1 MKNKFF
7 LPICLV
13 IATLAQAQENNV
25 SLQEI
30 IQQSLQNSKAV
41 KVAEAAK
48 NTSEYKVQSA
58 KNNRLPDVSLS
69 GQYMHLFTTTNVD
82 LKIPMGNSTGSSGG
96 GIEPSQLLLGQASA
110 SVPLFAGFKI
120 KNGIKQSELMV
131 DLSTLQIEGTKENVV
146 WQAINLY
153 FGLYKTQRSID
164 VLNENM
170 VRANQRVKDFQN
182 FLDNGIISRNDLLR
196 AKLQSSN
203 VQVAI
208 DEAETQYKNINYR
221 LNILTG
227 QDDSKIVHV
236 ENVETLNTLHQNAG
250 DYMSRTDVKSYDL
263 KNQMA
268 ENQIKIAKAGY
279 YPQLALSAGYIAMD
293 IDKVASVTNATNVG
307 VGLKYD
313 LSSLYKNKAE
323 VEIAKAQKL
332 ENELQKETTIDK
344 AKVEMNDAYQKF
356 DLSKKKNNVYK
367 EAVEQANE
375 NYRIVKDKYDNG
387 LADTDDLL
395 EADVQQ
401 LQAKINQIVGDADEQ
416 LAVYEYYYTTGILL
430 ENIQ

>member
-13 IATLAQAQENNV
+13 IATLAQAQEKNV

-30 IQQSLQNSKAV
+30 IQQSLQNSKSV

-69 GQYMHLFTTTNVD
+69 GQYMHLFTTTNID
-82 LKIPMGNSTGSSGG
+82 FKIPMQSSAAGMG
-96 GIEPSQLLLGQASA
+96 VEPSQMMMASA
-110 SVPLFAGFKI
+110 NASLPIFAGFKI

-131 DLSTLQIEGTKENVV
+131 DLSNLQIEATKENVV

-153 FGLYKTQRSID
+153 FGLYRTQHSID
-164 VLNENM
+164 VLNENL

-182 FLDNGIISRNDLLR
+182 FLDNGIIPRNDLLR
-196 AKLQSSN
+196 VKLQASN

-208 DEAETQYKNINYR
+208 EEAQTQYKNINYR

-227 QDDSKIVHV
+227 QD
-236 ENVETLNTLHQNAG
+236 ENTVVNVNDIQDLSTLESSQDFSH
-250 DYMSRTDVKSYDL
+250 RTDVKSYEL
-263 KNQMA
+263 KDKMA
-268 ENQIKIAKAGY
+268 ENQIKIAKAAY
-279 YPQLALSAGYIAMD
+279 YPQLAVSAGYYALD

-307 VGLKYD
+307 IGLKYD

-323 VEIAKAQKL
+323 VEITKAEKL
-332 ENELQKETTIDK
+332 ENELQRETTIDK
-344 AKVEMNDAYQKF
+344 AKVEISEAFQKF
-356 DLSKKKNNVYK
+356 ELAKKKNIVYN

-375 NYRIVKDKYDNG
+375 NYRIVKDKNENG

-401 LQAKINQIVGDADEQ
+401 LQAKINKVVGDADEQ
-416 LAVYEYYYTTGILL
+416 LAIYEYYYTTGILL
-430 ENIQ
+430 ENVQ

>member
-1 MKNKFF
+1 MKNKIF

-13 IATLAQAQENNV
+13 VATFAHAQENNV
-25 SLQEI
+25 SLQEV
-30 IQQSLQNSKAV
+30 IQQSLQNNKSV

-58 KNNRLPDVSLS
+58 KNNRLPDISLS

-82 LKIPMGNSTGSSGG
+82 IKLPMQSSGG
-96 GIEPSQLLLGQASA
+96 GMGVEPNQLLLGQASA
-110 SVPLFAGFKI
+110 SVPIFAGFKI
-120 KNGIKQSELMV
+120 KNAIKSSELMV
-131 DLSTLQIEGTKENVV
+131 DLSNLQIEATKENVV
-146 WQAINLY
+146 WQTINLY

-164 VLNENM
+164 VLNENL

-182 FLDNGIISRNDLLR
+182 FLDNGIIARNDLLR
-196 AKLQSSN
+196 AKLQASN

-221 LNILTG
+221 LNLLTG
-227 QDDSKIVHV
+227 QDESKIVHV
-236 ENVETLNTLHQNAG
+236 DNVETLKTINQNSQ
-250 DYMSRTDVKSYDL
+250 DYVNRTDVKSYDV
-263 KNQMA
+263 KNQIA
-268 ENQIKIAKAGY
+268 DSQIKIAKAAY
-279 YPQLALSAGYIAMD
+279 YPQLAVSAGYVAMD

-332 ENELQKETTIDK
+332 ENEMQKETTIDK
-344 AKVEMNDAYQKF
+344 AKVEMNEAFQKY
-356 DLSKKKNNVYK
+356 DLAKKKNNVYK

-375 NYRIVKDKYDNG
+375 NYRIVKDKNDNG
-387 LADTDDLL
+387 LADTNDLL

-401 LQAKINQIVGDADEQ
+401 LQAKINQVVGDADEQ
-416 LAVYEYYYTTGILL
+416 LAIYEYYYTTGILL
-430 ENIQ
+430 ENVQ

>member
-1 MKNKFF
+1 MKNKIF

-13 IATLAQAQENNV
+13 VATFAHAQETNV
-25 SLQEI
+25 SLQEV
-30 IQQSLQNSKAV
+30 IQQSLQNNKSV

-58 KNNRLPDVSLS
+58 KNNRLPDISLS

-82 LKIPMGNSTGSSGG
+82 IKLPMQSSGG
-96 GIEPSQLLLGQASA
+96 GMGVEPNQLLLGQASA
-110 SVPLFAGFKI
+110 SVPVFAGFKI
-120 KNGIKQSELMV
+120 KNAIKSSELMV
-131 DLSTLQIEGTKENVV
+131 DLSNLQIEATKENVV

-164 VLNENM
+164 VLNENL

-182 FLDNGIISRNDLLR
+182 FLDNGIIARNDLLR
-196 AKLQSSN
+196 AKLQASN

-221 LNILTG
+221 LNLLTG
-227 QDDSKIVHV
+227 QDETKIVHV
-236 ENVETLNTLHQNAG
+236 DNVETLKTINQNTQ
-250 DYMSRTDVKSYDL
+250 DYVNRSDVKSYDV
-263 KNQMA
+263 KNQIA
-268 ENQIKIAKAGY
+268 DNQIKIAKAAY
-279 YPQLALSAGYIAMD
+279 YPQIAVSAGYVAMD

-344 AKVEMNDAYQKF
+344 AKVEMNEAFQKY
-356 DLSKKKNNVYK
+356 DLAKKKNNVYK

-375 NYRIVKDKYDNG
+375 NYRIVKDKNENG
-387 LADTDDLL
+387 LADTNDLL

-401 LQAKINQIVGDADEQ
+401 LQAKINQVVGDADEQ
-416 LAVYEYYYTTGILL
+416 LAIYEYYYTTGILL
-430 ENIQ
+430 ENVQ

>member
-1 MKNKFF
+1 MKNKIF

-13 IATLAQAQENNV
+13 VATFAHAQETNV
-25 SLQEI
+25 SLQEV
-30 IQQSLQNSKAV
+30 IQQSLQNNKSV

-48 NTSEYKVQSA
+48 NTNEYKVQSA
-58 KNNRLPDVSLS
+58 KNNRLPDISLS

-82 LKIPMGNSTGSSGG
+82 IKLPMQSSGG
-96 GIEPSQLLLGQASA
+96 GMGVEPNQLLLGQASA
-110 SVPLFAGFKI
+110 SVPVFAGFKI
-120 KNGIKQSELMV
+120 KNAIKSSELMV
-131 DLSTLQIEGTKENVV
+131 DLSNLQIEATKENVV

-164 VLNENM
+164 VLNENL

-182 FLDNGIISRNDLLR
+182 FLDNGIIARNDLLR
-196 AKLQSSN
+196 AKLQASN

-221 LNILTG
+221 LNLLTG
-227 QDDSKIVHV
+227 QDESKIVHV
-236 ENVETLNTLHQNAG
+236 DNVETLKTINQNSQ
-250 DYMSRTDVKSYDL
+250 DYVNRTDVKSYDV
-263 KNQMA
+263 KNQIA
-268 ENQIKIAKAGY
+268 DSQIKIAKAAY
-279 YPQLALSAGYIAMD
+279 YPQLAVSAGYIAMD

-332 ENELQKETTIDK
+332 ENEMQKETTIDK
-344 AKVEMNDAYQKF
+344 AKVEMNEAFQKY
-356 DLSKKKNNVYK
+356 DLAKKKNNVYK

-375 NYRIVKDKYDNG
+375 NYRIVKDKNDNG

-401 LQAKINQIVGDADEQ
+401 LQAKINQVVGDADEQ
-416 LAVYEYYYTTGILL
+416 LAIYEYYYTTGILL
-430 ENIQ
+430 ENVQ

>member
-1 MKNKFF
+1 M
-7 LPICLV
+7 
-13 IATLAQAQENNV
+13 
-25 SLQEI
+25 
-30 IQQSLQNSKAV
+30 

-58 KNNRLPDVSLS
+58 KNNRLPDISLS

-82 LKIPMGNSTGSSGG
+82 IKLPMQSSGG
-96 GIEPSQLLLGQASA
+96 GMGVEPNQLLLGQASA
-110 SVPLFAGFKI
+110 SVPVFAGFKI
-120 KNGIKQSELMV
+120 KNAIKSNELMV
-131 DLSTLQIEGTKENVV
+131 DLSNLQIEATKENVV

-153 FGLYKTQRSID
+153 FGFYKTQRSID
-164 VLNENM
+164 VLNENL

-182 FLDNGIISRNDLLR
+182 FLDNGIIARNDLLR
-196 AKLQSSN
+196 AKLQASN

-221 LNILTG
+221 LNLLTG
-227 QDDSKIVHV
+227 QDESKIVHV
-236 ENVETLNTLHQNAG
+236 DNVETLKTINQNSQ
-250 DYMSRTDVKSYDL
+250 DYVNRTDIKSYDV
-263 KNQMA
+263 KNQIA
-268 ENQIKIAKAGY
+268 DSQIKIAKAAY
-279 YPQLALSAGYIAMD
+279 YPQLAVSAGYIAMD

-332 ENELQKETTIDK
+332 ENEMQKETTIDK
-344 AKVEMNDAYQKF
+344 AKVEMNEAFQKY
-356 DLSKKKNNVYK
+356 DLAKKKNNVYK

-375 NYRIVKDKYDNG
+375 NYRIVKDKNDNG

-401 LQAKINQIVGDADEQ
+401 LQAKINQVVGDADEQ
-416 LAVYEYYYTTGILL
+416 LAIYEYYYTTGILL
-430 ENIQ
+430 ENVQ

>member
-1 MKNKFF
+1 MKNKIF

-13 IATLAQAQENNV
+13 VATFAHAQETNV
-25 SLQEI
+25 SLQEV
-30 IQQSLQNSKAV
+30 IQQSLQNNKSV

-48 NTSEYKVQSA
+48 NTNEYKVQSA
-58 KNNRLPDVSLS
+58 KNNRLPDISLS

-82 LKIPMGNSTGSSGG
+82 IKLPMQSSGG
-96 GIEPSQLLLGQASA
+96 GMGVEPNQLLLGQASA
-110 SVPLFAGFKI
+110 SVPVFAGFKI
-120 KNGIKQSELMV
+120 KNAIKSSELMV
-131 DLSTLQIEGTKENVV
+131 DLSNLQIEATKENVV

-164 VLNENM
+164 VLNENL

-182 FLDNGIISRNDLLR
+182 FLDNGIIARNDLLR
-196 AKLQSSN
+196 AKLQASN

-221 LNILTG
+221 LNLLTG
-227 QDDSKIVHV
+227 QDESKIVHV
-236 ENVETLNTLHQNAG
+236 DNVETLKTINQNSQ
-250 DYMSRTDVKSYDL
+250 DYVNRTDVKSYDV
-263 KNQMA
+263 KNQIA
-268 ENQIKIAKAGY
+268 DSQIKIAKAAY
-279 YPQLALSAGYIAMD
+279 YPQLAVSAGYIAMD

-332 ENELQKETTIDK
+332 ENEMQKETTIDK
-344 AKVEMNDAYQKF
+344 AKVEMNEAFQKY
-356 DLSKKKNNVYK
+356 DLAKKKNNVYK

-375 NYRIVKDKYDNG
+375 NYRIVKDKNDNG
-387 LADTDDLL
+387 LTDTDDLL

-401 LQAKINQIVGDADEQ
+401 LQAKINQVVGDADEQ
-416 LAVYEYYYTTGILL
+416 LAIYEYYYTTGILL
-430 ENIQ
+430 ENVQ

>member
-1 MKNKFF
+1 M
-7 LPICLV
+7 
-13 IATLAQAQENNV
+13 
-25 SLQEI
+25 
-30 IQQSLQNSKAV
+30 

-58 KNNRLPDVSLS
+58 KNNRLPDISLS

-82 LKIPMGNSTGSSGG
+82 IKLPMQSTGGG
-96 GIEPSQLLLGQASA
+96 MGVEPNQLLLGQASA
-110 SVPLFAGFKI
+110 SVPVFAGFKI
-120 KNGIKQSELMV
+120 KNAIKSSELMV
-131 DLSTLQIEGTKENVV
+131 DLSNLQIEATKENVV

-164 VLNENM
+164 VLNENL

-182 FLDNGIISRNDLLR
+182 FLDNGIIARNDLLR
-196 AKLQSSN
+196 AKLQASN

-221 LNILTG
+221 LNLLTG
-227 QDDSKIVHV
+227 QDESKIVHV
-236 ENVETLNTLHQNAG
+236 DNVETLKTINQNSQ
-250 DYMSRTDVKSYDL
+250 DYVNRTDIKSYDV
-263 KNQMA
+263 KNQIA
-268 ENQIKIAKAGY
+268 DSQIKIAKAAY
-279 YPQLALSAGYIAMD
+279 YPQLAVSAGYIAMD

-332 ENELQKETTIDK
+332 ENEMQKETTIDK
-344 AKVEMNDAYQKF
+344 AKVEMNEAFQKY
-356 DLSKKKNNVYK
+356 DLAKKKNNVYK

-375 NYRIVKDKYDNG
+375 NYRIVKDKNDNG

-401 LQAKINQIVGDADEQ
+401 LQAKINQVVGDADEQ
-416 LAVYEYYYTTGILL
+416 LAIYEYYYTTGILL
-430 ENIQ
+430 ENVQ

>member
-1 MKNKFF
+1 M
-7 LPICLV
+7 
-13 IATLAQAQENNV
+13 
-25 SLQEI
+25 
-30 IQQSLQNSKAV
+30 

-58 KNNRLPDVSLS
+58 KNNRLPDISLS

-82 LKIPMGNSTGSSGG
+82 IKLPMQSSGG
-96 GIEPSQLLLGQASA
+96 GMGVEPSQLLLGQASA
-110 SVPLFAGFKI
+110 SVPVFAGFKI
-120 KNGIKQSELMV
+120 KNAIKSSELMV
-131 DLSTLQIEGTKENVV
+131 DLSNLQIEATKENVV

-164 VLNENM
+164 VLNENL

-182 FLDNGIISRNDLLR
+182 FLDNGIIARNDLLR
-196 AKLQSSN
+196 AKLQASN

-221 LNILTG
+221 LNLLTG
-227 QDDSKIVHV
+227 QDETKIVHV
-236 ENVETLNTLHQNAG
+236 DNVETLKTINQNSQ
-250 DYMSRTDVKSYDL
+250 DYVNRTDIKSYDV
-263 KNQMA
+263 KNQIA
-268 ENQIKIAKAGY
+268 DSQIKIAKAAY
-279 YPQLALSAGYIAMD
+279 YPQLAVSAGYIAMD

-332 ENELQKETTIDK
+332 ENEMQKETTIDK
-344 AKVEMNDAYQKF
+344 AKVEMNEAFQKY
-356 DLSKKKNNVYK
+356 DLAKKKNNVYK

-375 NYRIVKDKYDNG
+375 NYRIVKDKNDNG

-401 LQAKINQIVGDADEQ
+401 LQAKINQVVGDADEQ
-416 LAVYEYYYTTGILL
+416 LAIYEYYYTTGILL
-430 ENIQ
+430 ENVQ

>member
-1 MKNKFF
+1 MKNKIF

-13 IATLAQAQENNV
+13 VATFAHAQETNV
-25 SLQEI
+25 SLQEV
-30 IQQSLQNSKAV
+30 IQQSLQNNKSV

-58 KNNRLPDVSLS
+58 KNNRLPDISLS

-82 LKIPMGNSTGSSGG
+82 IKLPMQSSGG
-96 GIEPSQLLLGQASA
+96 GMGVEPNQLLLGQASA
-110 SVPLFAGFKI
+110 SVPVFAGFKI
-120 KNGIKQSELMV
+120 KNAIKSSELIV
-131 DLSTLQIEGTKENVV
+131 DLSNLQIEATKENVV

-164 VLNENM
+164 VLNENL

-182 FLDNGIISRNDLLR
+182 FLDNGIIARNDLLR
-196 AKLQSSN
+196 AKLQASN

-221 LNILTG
+221 LNLLTG
-227 QDDSKIVHV
+227 QDESKIVHV
-236 ENVETLNTLHQNAG
+236 DNVETLKTINQNSQ
-250 DYMSRTDVKSYDL
+250 DYVNRTDVKSYDV
-263 KNQMA
+263 KNQIA
-268 ENQIKIAKAGY
+268 DSQIKIAKAAY
-279 YPQLALSAGYIAMD
+279 YPQLAVSAGYVAMD

-332 ENELQKETTIDK
+332 ENEMQKETTIDK
-344 AKVEMNDAYQKF
+344 AKVEMNEAFQKY
-356 DLSKKKNNVYK
+356 DLAKKKNNVYK

-375 NYRIVKDKYDNG
+375 NYRIVKDKNDNG

-401 LQAKINQIVGDADEQ
+401 LQAKINQVVGDADEQ
-416 LAVYEYYYTTGILL
+416 LAIYEYYYTTGILL
-430 ENIQ
+430 ENVQ

>member
-1 MKNKFF
+1 MKNKIF

-13 IATLAQAQENNV
+13 VATFAHAQETNV
-25 SLQEI
+25 SLQEV
-30 IQQSLQNSKAV
+30 IQQSLQNNKSV

-58 KNNRLPDVSLS
+58 KNNRLPDISLS
-69 GQYMHLFTTTNVD
+69 GQYMHLFTTTNVNFK
-82 LKIPMGNSTGSSGG
+82 LPMQSGEG
-96 GIEPSQLLLGQASA
+96 MAVDPNQLLIGQASA
-110 SVPLFAGFKI
+110 SVPVFAGFKI
-120 KNGIKQSELMV
+120 KNAIKSSELMV
-131 DLSTLQIEGTKENVV
+131 DLSNLQIEATKENVV
-146 WQAINLY
+146 WQTINLY

-164 VLNENM
+164 VLNENL

-182 FLDNGIISRNDLLR
+182 FLDNGIIARNDLLR
-196 AKLQSSN
+196 AKLQASN

-221 LNILTG
+221 LNLLTG
-227 QDDSKIVHV
+227 QDESKIVHV
-236 ENVETLNTLHQNAG
+236 DNVETLKTINQNSE
-250 DYMSRTDVKSYDL
+250 DYANRTDVKSYDV
-263 KNQMA
+263 KNQIA
-268 ENQIKIAKAGY
+268 DSQIKIAKAAY
-279 YPQLALSAGYIAMD
+279 YPQLAVSAGYVAMD

-332 ENELQKETTIDK
+332 ENEMQKETTIDK
-344 AKVEMNDAYQKF
+344 AKVEMNEAFQKY
-356 DLSKKKNNVYK
+356 DLAKKKNNVYK

-375 NYRIVKDKYDNG
+375 NYRIVKDKNDNG
-387 LADTDDLL
+387 LADTNDLL

-401 LQAKINQIVGDADEQ
+401 LQAKINQVVGDADEQ
-416 LAVYEYYYTTGILL
+416 LAIYEYYYTTGILL
-430 ENIQ
+430 ENVQ

>member
-13 IATLAQAQENNV
+13 IATLAQAQEKNV

-30 IQQSLQNSKAV
+30 IQQSLQNSKSV

-69 GQYMHLFTTTNVD
+69 GQYMHLFTTTNID
-82 LKIPMGNSTGSSGG
+82 FKIPMQSSATGMGV
-96 GIEPSQLLLGQASA
+96 EPSQMMMASA
-110 SVPLFAGFKI
+110 NASLPIFAGFKI

-131 DLSTLQIEGTKENVV
+131 DLSNLQIEATKENVV

-153 FGLYKTQRSID
+153 FGLYRTQHSID
-164 VLNENM
+164 VLNENL

-182 FLDNGIISRNDLLR
+182 FLDNGIIPRNDLLR
-196 AKLQSSN
+196 VKLQASN

-208 DEAETQYKNINYR
+208 EEAQTQYKNINYR

-227 QDDSKIVHV
+227 QD
-236 ENVETLNTLHQNAG
+236 ENTVVNVNDIQDLSTLESSQDFSH
-250 DYMSRTDVKSYDL
+250 RTDIKSYEL
-263 KNQMA
+263 KDKMA
-268 ENQIKIAKAGY
+268 ENQIKIAKAAY
-279 YPQLALSAGYIAMD
+279 YPQLAVSAGYYALD
-293 IDKVASVTNATNVG
+293 IDKVASITNATNVG
-307 VGLKYD
+307 IGLKYD

-323 VEIAKAQKL
+323 VEIAKAEKL
-332 ENELQKETTIDK
+332 ENELQRETTIDK
-344 AKVEMNDAYQKF
+344 AKVEISEAFQKF
-356 DLSKKKNNVYK
+356 ELAKKKNIVYN

-375 NYRIVKDKYDNG
+375 NYRIVKDKNENG

-401 LQAKINQIVGDADEQ
+401 LQAKINKVVGDADEQ
-416 LAVYEYYYTTGILL
+416 LAIYEYYYTTGILL
-430 ENIQ
+430 ENVQ

>member
-1 MKNKFF
+1 MKNKIF

-13 IATLAQAQENNV
+13 VATFAHAQETNV
-25 SLQEI
+25 SLQEV
-30 IQQSLQNSKAV
+30 IQQSLQNNKSV

-58 KNNRLPDVSLS
+58 KNNRLPDISLS

-82 LKIPMGNSTGSSGG
+82 IKLPMQSSGG
-96 GIEPSQLLLGQASA
+96 GMGVEPSQLLLGQASA
-110 SVPLFAGFKI
+110 SVPVFAGFKI
-120 KNGIKQSELMV
+120 KNAIKSSELMV
-131 DLSTLQIEGTKENVV
+131 DLSNLQIEATKENVV

-153 FGLYKTQRSID
+153 FRLYKTQRSID
-164 VLNENM
+164 VLNENL

-182 FLDNGIISRNDLLR
+182 FLDNGIIARNDLLR
-196 AKLQSSN
+196 AKLQASN

-221 LNILTG
+221 LNLLTG
-227 QDDSKIVHV
+227 QDESKIVHV
-236 ENVETLNTLHQNAG
+236 DNVETLKTINQNSQ
-250 DYMSRTDVKSYDL
+250 DYVNRTDIKSYDV
-263 KNQMA
+263 KNQIA
-268 ENQIKIAKAGY
+268 DSQIKIAKAAY
-279 YPQLALSAGYIAMD
+279 YPQLAVSAGYIAMD

-332 ENELQKETTIDK
+332 ENEMQKETTIDK
-344 AKVEMNDAYQKF
+344 AKVEMNEAFQKY
-356 DLSKKKNNVYK
+356 DLAKKKNNVYK

-375 NYRIVKDKYDNG
+375 NYRIVKDKNDNG

-401 LQAKINQIVGDADEQ
+401 LQAKINQVVGDADEQ
-416 LAVYEYYYTTGILL
+416 LAIYEYYYTTGILL
-430 ENIQ
+430 ENVQ

>member
-1 MKNKFF
+1 MKNKIF

-13 IATLAQAQENNV
+13 VATFAHAQETNV
-25 SLQEI
+25 SLQEV
-30 IQQSLQNSKAV
+30 IQQSLQNNKSV

-58 KNNRLPDVSLS
+58 KNNRLPDISLS

-82 LKIPMGNSTGSSGG
+82 IKLPMQSSGG
-96 GIEPSQLLLGQASA
+96 GMGVEPNQLLLGQASA
-110 SVPLFAGFKI
+110 SVPVFAGFKI
-120 KNGIKQSELMV
+120 KNAIKSSELMV
-131 DLSTLQIEGTKENVV
+131 DLSNLQIEATKENVV

-164 VLNENM
+164 VLNENL

-182 FLDNGIISRNDLLR
+182 FLDNGIIARNDLLR
-196 AKLQSSN
+196 AKLQASN

-221 LNILTG
+221 LNLLTG
-227 QDDSKIVHV
+227 QDESKIVHV
-236 ENVETLNTLHQNAG
+236 DNVETLKTINQNSQ
-250 DYMSRTDVKSYDL
+250 DYVNRTDVKSYDV
-263 KNQMA
+263 KNQIA
-268 ENQIKIAKAGY
+268 DSQIKIAKAAY
-279 YPQLALSAGYIAMD
+279 YPQLAVSAGYIAMD

-323 VEIAKAQKL
+323 VEIAKALKL
-332 ENELQKETTIDK
+332 ENEMQKETTIDK
-344 AKVEMNDAYQKF
+344 AKVEMNEAFQKY
-356 DLSKKKNNVYK
+356 DLAKKKNNVYK

-375 NYRIVKDKYDNG
+375 NYRIVKDKNDNG

-401 LQAKINQIVGDADEQ
+401 LQAKINQVVGDADEQ
-416 LAVYEYYYTTGILL
+416 LAIYEYYYTTGILL
-430 ENIQ
+430 ENVQ

>member
-13 IATLAQAQENNV
+13 IATLAQAQEKNV

-30 IQQSLQNSKAV
+30 VQQSLQNSKSV

-82 LKIPMGNSTGSSGG
+82 FKIPMQSSAAGNS
-96 GIEPSQLLLGQASA
+96 IEPSQMMMASA
-110 SVPLFAGFKI
+110 NASLPIFAGFKI

-131 DLSTLQIEGTKENVV
+131 DLSNLQIEATKENVV

-153 FGLYKTQRSID
+153 FGLYRTQHSID
-164 VLNENM
+164 VLNENL

-182 FLDNGIISRNDLLR
+182 FLDNGIIPRNDLLR
-196 AKLQSSN
+196 VKLQASN

-208 DEAETQYKNINYR
+208 EEAQTQYKNINYR

-227 QDDSKIVHV
+227 QD
-236 ENVETLNTLHQNAG
+236 ENTVVNVNDIQDLSTLESSQDFSH
-250 DYMSRTDVKSYDL
+250 RTDVKSYEL
-263 KNQMA
+263 KDKMA
-268 ENQIKIAKAGY
+268 ENQIKIAKAAY
-279 YPQLALSAGYIAMD
+279 YPQLAVSAGYYALD
-293 IDKVASVTNATNVG
+293 IDKVASITNATNVG
-307 VGLKYD
+307 IGLKYD

-323 VEIAKAQKL
+323 VEITKAEKL
-332 ENELQKETTIDK
+332 ENELQRETTIDK
-344 AKVEMNDAYQKF
+344 AKVEISEAFQKF
-356 DLSKKKNNVYK
+356 ELAKKKNIVYN

-375 NYRIVKDKYDNG
+375 NYRIVKDKNENG

-401 LQAKINQIVGDADEQ
+401 LQATINKVVGDADEQ
-416 LAVYEYYYTTGILL
+416 LAIYEYYYTTGILL
-430 ENIQ
+430 ENVQ

>member
-13 IATLAQAQENNV
+13 IATLAQAQEKNV

-30 IQQSLQNSKAV
+30 IQQSLQNSKSV

-58 KNNRLPDVSLS
+58 KYNRLPDFSLS
-69 GQYMHLFTTTNVD
+69 GQYMHLFTTTNID
-82 LKIPMGNSTGSSGG
+82 FKIPMQSSAAGNS
-96 GIEPSQLLLGQASA
+96 IEPSQMMMASA
-110 SVPLFAGFKI
+110 NASLPIFAGFKI

-131 DLSTLQIEGTKENVV
+131 DLSNLQIEATKENVV

-153 FGLYKTQRSID
+153 FGLYRTQHSID
-164 VLNENM
+164 VLNENL

-182 FLDNGIISRNDLLR
+182 FLDNGIIPRNDLLR
-196 AKLQSSN
+196 VKLQASN

-208 DEAETQYKNINYR
+208 EEAQTQYKNINYR

-227 QDDSKIVHV
+227 QD
-236 ENVETLNTLHQNAG
+236 ENTVVNVNDIQDLSTLESSQDFSH
-250 DYMSRTDVKSYDL
+250 RTDIKSYEL
-263 KNQMA
+263 KDKMA
-268 ENQIKIAKAGY
+268 ENQIKIAKAAY
-279 YPQLALSAGYIAMD
+279 YPQLAVSAGYYALD
-293 IDKVASVTNATNVG
+293 IDKVASITNATNVG
-307 VGLKYD
+307 IGLKYD

-323 VEIAKAQKL
+323 VEIAKAEKL
-332 ENELQKETTIDK
+332 ENELQRETTIDK
-344 AKVEMNDAYQKF
+344 AKVEISEAFQKF
-356 DLSKKKNNVYK
+356 ELAKKKNIVYN

-375 NYRIVKDKYDNG
+375 NYRIVKDKNENG

-401 LQAKINQIVGDADEQ
+401 LQAKINKVVGDADEQ
-416 LAVYEYYYTTGILL
+416 LAIYEYYYTTGILL
-430 ENIQ
+430 ENVQ

>member
-1 MKNKFF
+1 M
-7 LPICLV
+7 
-13 IATLAQAQENNV
+13 
-25 SLQEI
+25 
-30 IQQSLQNSKAV
+30 

-58 KNNRLPDVSLS
+58 KNNRLPDISLS

-82 LKIPMGNSTGSSGG
+82 IKLPMQSSGG
-96 GIEPSQLLLGQASA
+96 GMGVEPNQLLLGQASA
-110 SVPLFAGFKI
+110 SVPVFAGFKI
-120 KNGIKQSELMV
+120 KNAIKSNELMV
-131 DLSTLQIEGTKENVV
+131 DLSNLQIEATKENVV

-164 VLNENM
+164 VLNENL

-182 FLDNGIISRNDLLR
+182 FLDNGIIARNDLLR
-196 AKLQSSN
+196 AKLQASN

-221 LNILTG
+221 LNLLTG
-227 QDDSKIVHV
+227 QDESKIVHV
-236 ENVETLNTLHQNAG
+236 DNVETLKTINQNSQ
-250 DYMSRTDVKSYDL
+250 DYVNRTDIKSYDV
-263 KNQMA
+263 KNQIA
-268 ENQIKIAKAGY
+268 DSQIKIAKAAY
-279 YPQLALSAGYIAMD
+279 YPQLAVSAGYIAMD

-332 ENELQKETTIDK
+332 ENEMQKETTIDK
-344 AKVEMNDAYQKF
+344 AKVEMNEAFQKY
-356 DLSKKKNNVYK
+356 DLAKKKNNVYK

-375 NYRIVKDKYDNG
+375 NYRIVKDKNDNG

-401 LQAKINQIVGDADEQ
+401 LQAKINQVVGDADEQ
-416 LAVYEYYYTTGILL
+416 LAIYEYYYTTGILL
-430 ENIQ
+430 ENVQ

>member
-1 MKNKFF
+1 M
-7 LPICLV
+7 
-13 IATLAQAQENNV
+13 
-25 SLQEI
+25 
-30 IQQSLQNSKAV
+30 

-58 KNNRLPDVSLS
+58 KNNRLPDISLS

-82 LKIPMGNSTGSSGG
+82 IKLPMQSSGG
-96 GIEPSQLLLGQASA
+96 GMGVEPSQLLLGQASA
-110 SVPLFAGFKI
+110 SVPVFAGFKI
-120 KNGIKQSELMV
+120 KNAIKSSELMV
-131 DLSTLQIEGTKENVV
+131 DLSNLQIEATKENVV

-164 VLNENM
+164 VLNENL

-182 FLDNGIISRNDLLR
+182 FLDNGIIARNDLLR
-196 AKLQSSN
+196 AKLQASN

-221 LNILTG
+221 LNLLTG
-227 QDDSKIVHV
+227 QDETKIVHV
-236 ENVETLNTLHQNAG
+236 DNVETLKTINQNSQ
-250 DYMSRTDVKSYDL
+250 DYVNRTDIKSYDV
-263 KNQMA
+263 KNQIA
-268 ENQIKIAKAGY
+268 DSQIKIAKAAY
-279 YPQLALSAGYIAMD
+279 SPQLAVSAGYIAMD

-332 ENELQKETTIDK
+332 ENEMQKETTIDK
-344 AKVEMNDAYQKF
+344 AKVEMNEAFQKY
-356 DLSKKKNNVYK
+356 DLAKKKNNVYK

-375 NYRIVKDKYDNG
+375 NYRIVKDKNDNG

-401 LQAKINQIVGDADEQ
+401 LQAKINQVVGDADEQ
-416 LAVYEYYYTTGILL
+416 LAIYEYYYTTGILL
-430 ENIQ
+430 ENVQ

>member
-1 MKNKFF
+1 M
-7 LPICLV
+7 
-13 IATLAQAQENNV
+13 
-25 SLQEI
+25 
-30 IQQSLQNSKAV
+30 

-58 KNNRLPDVSLS
+58 KNNRLPDISLS

-82 LKIPMGNSTGSSGG
+82 IKLPMQSSGG
-96 GIEPSQLLLGQASA
+96 GMGVEPNQLLLGQASA
-110 SVPLFAGFKI
+110 SVPVFAGFKI
-120 KNGIKQSELMV
+120 KNAIKSNELMV
-131 DLSTLQIEGTKENVV
+131 DLSNLQIEATKENVV

-164 VLNENM
+164 VLNENL

-182 FLDNGIISRNDLLR
+182 FLDNGIIARNDLLR
-196 AKLQSSN
+196 AKLQASN

-221 LNILTG
+221 LNLLTG
-227 QDDSKIVHV
+227 QDESKIVHV
-236 ENVETLNTLHQNAG
+236 DNVETLKTINQNSQ
-250 DYMSRTDVKSYDL
+250 DYVNHTDIKSYDV
-263 KNQMA
+263 KNQIA
-268 ENQIKIAKAGY
+268 DSQIKIAKAAY
-279 YPQLALSAGYIAMD
+279 YPQLAVSAGYIAMD

-332 ENELQKETTIDK
+332 ENEMQKETTIDK
-344 AKVEMNDAYQKF
+344 AKVEMNEAFQKY
-356 DLSKKKNNVYK
+356 DLAKKKNNVYK

-375 NYRIVKDKYDNG
+375 NYRIVKDKNDNG

-401 LQAKINQIVGDADEQ
+401 LQAKINQVVGDADEQ
-416 LAVYEYYYTTGILL
+416 LAIYEYYYTTGILL
-430 ENIQ
+430 ENVQ

>member
-1 MKNKFF
+1 M
-7 LPICLV
+7 
-13 IATLAQAQENNV
+13 
-25 SLQEI
+25 
-30 IQQSLQNSKAV
+30 

-58 KNNRLPDVSLS
+58 KNNRLPDISLS

-82 LKIPMGNSTGSSGG
+82 IKLPMQSSGG
-96 GIEPSQLLLGQASA
+96 GMGVEPNQLLLGQASA
-110 SVPLFAGFKI
+110 SVPVFAGFKI
-120 KNGIKQSELMV
+120 KNAIKSNELMV
-131 DLSTLQIEGTKENVV
+131 DLSNLQIEATKENVV

-164 VLNENM
+164 VLNENL

-182 FLDNGIISRNDLLR
+182 FLDNGIIARNDLLR
-196 AKLQSSN
+196 AKLQASN

-221 LNILTG
+221 LNLLTG
-227 QDDSKIVHV
+227 QDETKIVHV
-236 ENVETLNTLHQNAG
+236 DNVETLKTINQNSQ
-250 DYMSRTDVKSYDL
+250 DYVNRTDVKSYDV
-263 KNQMA
+263 KNQIA
-268 ENQIKIAKAGY
+268 DSQIKIAKAAY
-279 YPQLALSAGYIAMD
+279 YPQLAVSAGYIAMD

-332 ENELQKETTIDK
+332 ENEMQKETTIDK
-344 AKVEMNDAYQKF
+344 AKVEMNEAFQKY
-356 DLSKKKNNVYK
+356 DLAKKKNNVYK

-375 NYRIVKDKYDNG
+375 NYRIVKDKNDNG

-401 LQAKINQIVGDADEQ
+401 LQAKINQVVGDADEQ
-416 LAVYEYYYTTGILL
+416 LAIYEYYYTTGILL
-430 ENIQ
+430 ENVQ

>member
-1 MKNKFF
+1 MKNKIF

-13 IATLAQAQENNV
+13 VATFAHAQETNV
-25 SLQEI
+25 SLQEV
-30 IQQSLQNSKAV
+30 IQQSLQNNKSV

-58 KNNRLPDVSLS
+58 KNNRLPDISLS

-82 LKIPMGNSTGSSGG
+82 IKLPMQSSGG
-96 GIEPSQLLLGQASA
+96 GMGVEPNQLLLGQASA
-110 SVPLFAGFKI
+110 SVPVFAGFKI
-120 KNGIKQSELMV
+120 KNAIKSNELMV
-131 DLSTLQIEGTKENVV
+131 DLSNLQIEATKENVV

-164 VLNENM
+164 VLNENL

-182 FLDNGIISRNDLLR
+182 FLDNGIIARNDLLR
-196 AKLQSSN
+196 AKLQASN

-221 LNILTG
+221 LNLLTG
-227 QDDSKIVHV
+227 QDESKIVHV
-236 ENVETLNTLHQNAG
+236 DNVETLKTINQNSQ
-250 DYMSRTDVKSYDL
+250 DYVNRTDIKSYDV
-263 KNQMA
+263 KNQIA
-268 ENQIKIAKAGY
+268 DSQIKIAKAAY
-279 YPQLALSAGYIAMD
+279 YPQLAVSAGYIAMD

-332 ENELQKETTIDK
+332 ENEMQKETTIDK
-344 AKVEMNDAYQKF
+344 AKVEMNEAFQKY
-356 DLSKKKNNVYK
+356 DLAKKKNNVYK

-375 NYRIVKDKYDNG
+375 NYRIVKDKNDNG

-401 LQAKINQIVGDADEQ
+401 LQAKINQVVGDADEQ
-416 LAVYEYYYTTGILL
+416 LAIYEYYYTTGILL
-430 ENIQ
+430 ENVQ

>member
-1 MKNKFF
+1 MKNKIF

-13 IATLAQAQENNV
+13 VATFAHAQETNV
-25 SLQEI
+25 SLQEV
-30 IQQSLQNSKAV
+30 IQQSLQNNKSV

-58 KNNRLPDVSLS
+58 KNNRLPDISLS

-82 LKIPMGNSTGSSGG
+82 IKLPMQSSGG
-96 GIEPSQLLLGQASA
+96 GMGVEPSQLLLGQASA
-110 SVPLFAGFKI
+110 SVPVFAGFKI
-120 KNGIKQSELMV
+120 KNAIKSSELMV
-131 DLSTLQIEGTKENVV
+131 DLSNLQIEATKENVV

-164 VLNENM
+164 VLNENL

-182 FLDNGIISRNDLLR
+182 FLDNGIIARNDLLR
-196 AKLQSSN
+196 AKLQASN

-221 LNILTG
+221 LNLLTG
-227 QDDSKIVHV
+227 QDETKIVHV
-236 ENVETLNTLHQNAG
+236 DNVETLKTINQNSQ
-250 DYMSRTDVKSYDL
+250 DYVNRTDIKSYDV
-263 KNQMA
+263 KNQIA
-268 ENQIKIAKAGY
+268 DSQIKIAKAAY
-279 YPQLALSAGYIAMD
+279 YPQLAVSAGYIAMD

-332 ENELQKETTIDK
+332 ENEMQKETTIDK
-344 AKVEMNDAYQKF
+344 AKVEMNEAFQKY
-356 DLSKKKNNVYK
+356 DLAKKKNNVYK

-375 NYRIVKDKYDNG
+375 NYRIVKDKNDNG

-401 LQAKINQIVGDADEQ
+401 LQAKINQVVGDADEQ
-416 LAVYEYYYTTGILL
+416 LAIYEYYYTTGILL
-430 ENIQ
+430 ENVQ

>member
-13 IATLAQAQENNV
+13 IATLAQAQEKNV

-30 IQQSLQNSKAV
+30 IQQSLQNSKSV

-58 KNNRLPDVSLS
+58 KNNRLPDISLS
-69 GQYMHLFTTTNVD
+69 GQYMHLFTTTNID
-82 LKIPMGNSTGSSGG
+82 FKIPMQSSAAGMG
-96 GIEPSQLLLGQASA
+96 VEPSQMMMASA
-110 SVPLFAGFKI
+110 NASLPIFAGFKI

-131 DLSTLQIEGTKENVV
+131 DLSNLQIEATKENVV

-153 FGLYKTQRSID
+153 FGLYRTQHSID
-164 VLNENM
+164 VLNENL

-182 FLDNGIISRNDLLR
+182 FLDNGIIPRNDLLR
-196 AKLQSSN
+196 VKLQASN

-208 DEAETQYKNINYR
+208 EEAQTQYKNINYR

-227 QDDSKIVHV
+227 QD
-236 ENVETLNTLHQNAG
+236 ENTVVNVNDIQDLSTLESSQDFSH
-250 DYMSRTDVKSYDL
+250 RTDIKSYEL
-263 KNQMA
+263 KDKMA
-268 ENQIKIAKAGY
+268 ENQIKIAKAAY
-279 YPQLALSAGYIAMD
+279 YPQLAVSAGYYALD

-307 VGLKYD
+307 IGLKYD

-323 VEIAKAQKL
+323 VEIAKAEKL
-332 ENELQKETTIDK
+332 ENELQRETTIDK
-344 AKVEMNDAYQKF
+344 AKVEISEAFQKF
-356 DLSKKKNNVYK
+356 ELAKKKNIVYN

-375 NYRIVKDKYDNG
+375 NYRIVKDKNENG

-401 LQAKINQIVGDADEQ
+401 LQAKINKVVGDADEQ
-416 LAVYEYYYTTGILL
+416 LAIYEYYYTTGILL
-430 ENIQ
+430 ENVQ

>member
-13 IATLAQAQENNV
+13 IATLAQAQEKNV

-30 IQQSLQNSKAV
+30 IQQSLQNSKSV

-69 GQYMHLFTTTNVD
+69 GQYMHLFTTTNID
-82 LKIPMGNSTGSSGG
+82 FKIPMQSSAAGMG
-96 GIEPSQLLLGQASA
+96 VEPSQMMMASA
-110 SVPLFAGFKI
+110 NASLPIFAGFKI

-131 DLSTLQIEGTKENVV
+131 DLSNLQIEATKENVV

-153 FGLYKTQRSID
+153 FGLYRTQHSID
-164 VLNENM
+164 VLNENL

-182 FLDNGIISRNDLLR
+182 FLDNGIIPRNDLLR
-196 AKLQSSN
+196 VKLQASN

-208 DEAETQYKNINYR
+208 EEAQTQYKNINYR

-227 QDDSKIVHV
+227 QD
-236 ENVETLNTLHQNAG
+236 ENTVVNVNDIQDLSTLESSQDFSH
-250 DYMSRTDVKSYDL
+250 RTDIKSYEL
-263 KNQMA
+263 KDKMA
-268 ENQIKIAKAGY
+268 ENQIKIAKAAY
-279 YPQLALSAGYIAMD
+279 YPQLAVSAGYYALD
-293 IDKVASVTNATNVG
+293 IDKVASITNATNVG
-307 VGLKYD
+307 IGLKYD

-323 VEIAKAQKL
+323 VEIAKAEKL
-332 ENELQKETTIDK
+332 ENELQRETTIDK
-344 AKVEMNDAYQKF
+344 AKVEISEAFQKF
-356 DLSKKKNNVYK
+356 ELAKKKNIVYN

-375 NYRIVKDKYDNG
+375 NYRIVKDKNENG

-401 LQAKINQIVGDADEQ
+401 LQAKINKVVGDADEQ
-416 LAVYEYYYTTGILL
+416 LAIYEYYYTTGILL
-430 ENIQ
+430 ENVQ

>member
-1 MKNKFF
+1 MKNKIF

-13 IATLAQAQENNV
+13 VATFAHAQETNV
-25 SLQEI
+25 SLQEV
-30 IQQSLQNSKAV
+30 IQQSLQNNKSV

-58 KNNRLPDVSLS
+58 KNNRLPDISLS

-82 LKIPMGNSTGSSGG
+82 IKLPMQSSGG
-96 GIEPSQLLLGQASA
+96 GMGVEPNQLLLGQASA
-110 SVPLFAGFKI
+110 SVPVFAGFKI
-120 KNGIKQSELMV
+120 KNAIKSNELMV
-131 DLSTLQIEGTKENVV
+131 DLSNLQIEATKENVV

-164 VLNENM
+164 VLNENL

-182 FLDNGIISRNDLLR
+182 FLDNGIIARNDLLR
-196 AKLQSSN
+196 AKLQASN

-221 LNILTG
+221 LNLLTG
-227 QDDSKIVHV
+227 QDESKIVHV
-236 ENVETLNTLHQNAG
+236 DNVETLKTINQNSQ
-250 DYMSRTDVKSYDL
+250 DYVNRTDIKSYDV
-263 KNQMA
+263 KNQIA
-268 ENQIKIAKAGY
+268 DSQIKIAKAAY
-279 YPQLALSAGYIAMD
+279 YPQLAVSAGYIAMD

-332 ENELQKETTIDK
+332 ENEMQKETTIDK
-344 AKVEMNDAYQKF
+344 AKVEMNEAFQKY
-356 DLSKKKNNVYK
+356 DLAKKKNNVYK

-375 NYRIVKDKYDNG
+375 NYRIC
-387 LADTDDLL
+387 LL
-395 EADVQQ
+395 YTSDA
-401 LQAKINQIVGDADEQ
+401 ADE
-416 LAVYEYYYTTGILL
+416 
-430 ENIQ
+430 

>member
-1 MKNKFF
+1 MKNKIF

-13 IATLAQAQENNV
+13 VATFAHAQETNV
-25 SLQEI
+25 SLQEV
-30 IQQSLQNSKAV
+30 IQQSLQNNKSV

-58 KNNRLPDVSLS
+58 KNNRLPDISLS

-82 LKIPMGNSTGSSGG
+82 IKLPMQSSGG
-96 GIEPSQLLLGQASA
+96 GMGVEPNQLLLGQASA
-110 SVPLFAGFKI
+110 SVPVFAGFKI
-120 KNGIKQSELMV
+120 KNAIKSSELMV
-131 DLSTLQIEGTKENVV
+131 DLSNLQIEATKENVV

-153 FGLYKTQRSID
+153 FGLYKTQRSIY
-164 VLNENM
+164 VLNENL

-182 FLDNGIISRNDLLR
+182 FLDNGIIARNDLLR
-196 AKLQSSN
+196 AKLQASN

-221 LNILTG
+221 LNLLTG
-227 QDDSKIVHV
+227 QDESKIVHV
-236 ENVETLNTLHQNAG
+236 DNVETLKTINQNSQ
-250 DYMSRTDVKSYDL
+250 DYVNRTDVKSYDV
-263 KNQMA
+263 KNQIA
-268 ENQIKIAKAGY
+268 DSQIKIAKAAY
-279 YPQLALSAGYIAMD
+279 YPQLAVSAGYVAMD

-332 ENELQKETTIDK
+332 ENEMQKETTIDK
-344 AKVEMNDAYQKF
+344 AKVEMNEAFQKY
-356 DLSKKKNNVYK
+356 DLAKKKNNVYK

-375 NYRIVKDKYDNG
+375 NYRIVKDKNDNG

-401 LQAKINQIVGDADEQ
+401 LQAKINQVVGDADEQ
-416 LAVYEYYYTTGILL
+416 LAIYEYYYTTGILL
-430 ENIQ
+430 ENVQ

>member
-1 MKNKFF
+1 M
-7 LPICLV
+7 
-13 IATLAQAQENNV
+13 
-25 SLQEI
+25 
-30 IQQSLQNSKAV
+30 

-58 KNNRLPDVSLS
+58 KNNRLPDISLS

-82 LKIPMGNSTGSSGG
+82 IKLPMQSSGG
-96 GIEPSQLLLGQASA
+96 GMGVEPNQLLLGQASA
-110 SVPLFAGFKI
+110 SVPVFAGFKI
-120 KNGIKQSELMV
+120 KNAIKSSELMV
-131 DLSTLQIEGTKENVV
+131 DLSNLQIEATKENVV

-164 VLNENM
+164 VLNENL

-182 FLDNGIISRNDLLR
+182 FLDNGIIARNDLLR
-196 AKLQSSN
+196 AKLQASN

-221 LNILTG
+221 LNLLTG
-227 QDDSKIVHV
+227 QDETKIVHV
-236 ENVETLNTLHQNAG
+236 DNVETLKTINQNSQ
-250 DYMSRTDVKSYDL
+250 DYVNRTDVKSYDV
-263 KNQMA
+263 KNQIA
-268 ENQIKIAKAGY
+268 DSQIKIAKAAY
-279 YPQLALSAGYIAMD
+279 YPQLAVSAGYVAMD

-332 ENELQKETTIDK
+332 ENEMQKETTIDK
-344 AKVEMNDAYQKF
+344 AKVEMNEAFQKY
-356 DLSKKKNNVYK
+356 DLAKKKNNVYK

-375 NYRIVKDKYDNG
+375 NYRIVKDKNDNG

-401 LQAKINQIVGDADEQ
+401 LQAKINQVVGDADEQ
-416 LAVYEYYYTTGILL
+416 LAIYEYYYTTGILL
-430 ENIQ
+430 ENVQ

>member
-13 IATLAQAQENNV
+13 VATLAQAQENNV

-58 KNNRLPDVSLS
+58 KNNRLPDVTLS

-82 LKIPMGNSTGSSGG
+82 IKLPMAAAGSGG
-96 GIEPSQLLLGQASA
+96 GMGVEPNQLLLGQANA
-110 SVPLFAGFKI
+110 SLPIFAGFKI

-131 DLSTLQIEGTKENVV
+131 DLSNLQIEATKENTV

-164 VLNENM
+164 VLNENL

-182 FLDNGIISRNDLLR
+182 FLDNGIIPRNDLLR
-196 AKLQSSN
+196 AKLQASN

-227 QDDSKIVHV
+227 QT
-236 ENVETLNTLHQNAG
+236 ER
-250 DYMSRTDVKSYDL
+250 MS
-263 KNQMA
+263 
-268 ENQIKIAKAGY
+268 
-279 YPQLALSAGYIAMD
+279 
-293 IDKVASVTNATNVG
+293 G
-307 VGLKYD
+307 V
-313 LSSLYKNKAE
+313 
-323 VEIAKAQKL
+323 
-332 ENELQKETTIDK
+332 
-344 AKVEMNDAYQKF
+344 
-356 DLSKKKNNVYK
+356 
-367 EAVEQANE
+367 
-375 NYRIVKDKYDNG
+375 R
-387 LADTDDLL
+387 
-395 EADVQQ
+395 
-401 LQAKINQIVGDADEQ
+401 
-416 LAVYEYYYTTGILL
+416 
-430 ENIQ
+430 

>member
-1 MKNKFF
+1 MKNKIF

-13 IATLAQAQENNV
+13 VATFAHAQETNV
-25 SLQEI
+25 SLQEV
-30 IQQSLQNSKAV
+30 IQQSLQNNKSV

-58 KNNRLPDVSLS
+58 KNNRLPDISLS

-82 LKIPMGNSTGSSGG
+82 IKLPMQSSGG
-96 GIEPSQLLLGQASA
+96 GMGVEPNQLLLGQASA
-110 SVPLFAGFKI
+110 SVPVFAGFKI
-120 KNGIKQSELMV
+120 KNAIKSSELMV
-131 DLSTLQIEGTKENVV
+131 DLSNLQIEATKENVV

-164 VLNENM
+164 VLNENL

-182 FLDNGIISRNDLLR
+182 FLDNGIIARNDLLR
-196 AKLQSSN
+196 AKLQASN

-221 LNILTG
+221 LNLLTG
-227 QDDSKIVHV
+227 QDETKIVHV
-236 ENVETLNTLHQNAG
+236 DNVETLKTINQNSQ
-250 DYMSRTDVKSYDL
+250 DYVNRTDVKSYDV
-263 KNQMA
+263 KNQIA
-268 ENQIKIAKAGY
+268 DSQIKIAKAAY
-279 YPQLALSAGYIAMD
+279 YPQLAVSAGYIAMD

-332 ENELQKETTIDK
+332 ENEMQKETTIDK
-344 AKVEMNDAYQKF
+344 AKVEMNEAFQKY
-356 DLSKKKNNVYK
+356 DLAKKKNNVYK

-375 NYRIVKDKYDNG
+375 NYRIVKDKNDNG

-401 LQAKINQIVGDADEQ
+401 LQAKINQVVGDADEQ
-416 LAVYEYYYTTGILL
+416 LAIYEYYYTTGILL
-430 ENIQ
+430 ENVQ

>member
-1 MKNKFF
+1 MKNKIF

-13 IATLAQAQENNV
+13 VATFAHAQDTNV
-25 SLQEI
+25 SLQEV
-30 IQQSLQNSKAV
+30 IQQSLQNNKSV

-48 NTSEYKVQSA
+48 NTNEYKVQSA
-58 KNNRLPDVSLS
+58 KNNRLPDISLS

-82 LKIPMGNSTGSSGG
+82 IKLPMQSSGG
-96 GIEPSQLLLGQASA
+96 GMGVEPNQLLLGQASA
-110 SVPLFAGFKI
+110 SVPVFAGFKI
-120 KNGIKQSELMV
+120 KNAIKSSELMV
-131 DLSTLQIEGTKENVV
+131 DLSNLQIEATKENVV

-164 VLNENM
+164 VLNENL

-182 FLDNGIISRNDLLR
+182 FLDNGIIARNDLLR
-196 AKLQSSN
+196 AKLQASN

-221 LNILTG
+221 LNLLTG
-227 QDDSKIVHV
+227 QDESKIVHV
-236 ENVETLNTLHQNAG
+236 DNVETLKTINQNSQ
-250 DYMSRTDVKSYDL
+250 DYVNRTDVKSYDV
-263 KNQMA
+263 KNQIA
-268 ENQIKIAKAGY
+268 DSQIKIAKAAY
-279 YPQLALSAGYIAMD
+279 YPQLAISAGYIAMD

-323 VEIAKAQKL
+323 VEIAKALKL
-332 ENELQKETTIDK
+332 ENEMQKETTIDK
-344 AKVEMNDAYQKF
+344 AKVEMNEAFQKY
-356 DLSKKKNNVYK
+356 DLAKKKNNVYK

-375 NYRIVKDKYDNG
+375 NYRIVKDKNDNG

-401 LQAKINQIVGDADEQ
+401 LQAKINQVVGDADEQ
-416 LAVYEYYYTTGILL
+416 LAIYEYYYTTGILL
-430 ENIQ
+430 ENVQ

>member
-1 MKNKFF
+1 M
-7 LPICLV
+7 
-13 IATLAQAQENNV
+13 
-25 SLQEI
+25 
-30 IQQSLQNSKAV
+30 

-58 KNNRLPDVSLS
+58 KNNRLPDISLS

-82 LKIPMGNSTGSSGG
+82 IKLPMQSSGG
-96 GIEPSQLLLGQASA
+96 GMGVEPNQLLLGQASA
-110 SVPLFAGFKI
+110 SVPVFAGFKI
-120 KNGIKQSELMV
+120 KNAIKSSELMV
-131 DLSTLQIEGTKENVV
+131 DLSNLQIEATKENVV

-164 VLNENM
+164 VLNENL

-182 FLDNGIISRNDLLR
+182 FLDNGIIARNDLLR
-196 AKLQSSN
+196 AKLQASN

-221 LNILTG
+221 LNLLTG
-227 QDDSKIVHV
+227 QDESKIVHV
-236 ENVETLNTLHQNAG
+236 DNVETLKTINQNSQ
-250 DYMSRTDVKSYDL
+250 DYVNRTDVKSYDV
-263 KNQMA
+263 KNQIA
-268 ENQIKIAKAGY
+268 DSQIKIAKAAY
-279 YPQLALSAGYIAMD
+279 YPQLAVSAGYVAMD

-332 ENELQKETTIDK
+332 ENEMQKETTIDK
-344 AKVEMNDAYQKF
+344 AKVEMNEAFQKY
-356 DLSKKKNNVYK
+356 DLAKKKNNVYK

-375 NYRIVKDKYDNG
+375 NYRIVKDKNDNG

-401 LQAKINQIVGDADEQ
+401 LQAKINQVVGDADEQ
-416 LAVYEYYYTTGILL
+416 LAIYEYYYTTGILL
-430 ENIQ
+430 ENVQ

>member
-1 MKNKFF
+1 MKNKIF

-13 IATLAQAQENNV
+13 VATFAHAQETNV
-25 SLQEI
+25 SLQEV
-30 IQQSLQNSKAV
+30 IQQSLQNNKSV

-58 KNNRLPDVSLS
+58 KNNRLPDISLS

-82 LKIPMGNSTGSSGG
+82 IKLPMQSSGG
-96 GIEPSQLLLGQASA
+96 GMGVEPSQLLLGQASA
-110 SVPLFAGFKI
+110 SVPVFAGFKI
-120 KNGIKQSELMV
+120 KNAIKSSELMV
-131 DLSTLQIEGTKENVV
+131 DLSNLQIEATKENVV

-164 VLNENM
+164 VLNENL

-182 FLDNGIISRNDLLR
+182 FLDNGIIARNDLLR
-196 AKLQSSN
+196 AKLQASN

-221 LNILTG
+221 LNLLTG
-227 QDDSKIVHV
+227 QDESKIVHV
-236 ENVETLNTLHQNAG
+236 DNVETLKTINQNSQ
-250 DYMSRTDVKSYDL
+250 DYVNRTDVKSYDV
-263 KNQMA
+263 KNQIA
-268 ENQIKIAKAGY
+268 DSQIKIAKAAY
-279 YPQLALSAGYIAMD
+279 YPQLAVSAGYIAMD

-332 ENELQKETTIDK
+332 ENEMQKETTIDK
-344 AKVEMNDAYQKF
+344 AKVEMNEAFQKY
-356 DLSKKKNNVYK
+356 DLAKKKNNVYK

-375 NYRIVKDKYDNG
+375 NYRIVKDKNDNG

-401 LQAKINQIVGDADEQ
+401 LQAKINQVVGDADEQ
-416 LAVYEYYYTTGILL
+416 LAIYEYYYTTGILL
-430 ENIQ
+430 ENVQ

>member
-58 KNNRLPDVSLS
+58 KNNRLPDVTLS

-82 LKIPMGNSTGSSGG
+82 IKLPMAAAGNGG
-96 GIEPSQLLLGQASA
+96 GMGVEPNQLLLGQANA
-110 SVPLFAGFKI
+110 SLPIFAGFKI

-131 DLSTLQIEGTKENVV
+131 DLSNLQIEATKENTV

-164 VLNENM
+164 VLNENL

-182 FLDNGIISRNDLLR
+182 FLDNGIIARNDLLR
-196 AKLQSSN
+196 AKLQASN

-227 QDDSKIVHV
+227 QTENTVIHV
-236 ENVETLNTLHQNAG
+236 QDVEGLSTLEASQDFSH
-250 DYMSRTDVKSYDL
+250 RTDVKSYEL
-263 KNQMA
+263 KEQMA
-268 ENQIKIAKAGY
+268 ENQIKIAKAAY
-279 YPQLALSAGYIAMD
+279 YPQIAVSAGYVAMD
-293 IDKVASVTNATNVG
+293 INKVASITNATNVG

-313 LSSLYKNKAE
+313 LSSLYKNKTE

-344 AKVEMNDAYQKF
+344 AKVEISEALQKF
-356 DLSKKKNNVYK
+356 ELAKKKNLVYK

-375 NYRIVKDKYDNG
+375 NYRIVKDKNDNG

-401 LQAKINQIVGDADEQ
+401 LQAKINQVVGDADEQ
-416 LAVYEYYYTTGILL
+416 LAIYEYYYTTGILT

>member
-1 MKNKFF
+1 MKNKIF

-13 IATLAQAQENNV
+13 VATFAHAQETNV
-25 SLQEI
+25 SLQEV
-30 IQQSLQNSKAV
+30 IQQSLQNNKSV

-58 KNNRLPDVSLS
+58 KNNRLPDISLS

-82 LKIPMGNSTGSSGG
+82 IKLPMQSSGG
-96 GIEPSQLLLGQASA
+96 GMGVEPNQLLLGQASA
-110 SVPLFAGFKI
+110 SVPVFAGFKI
-120 KNGIKQSELMV
+120 KNAIKSSELMV
-131 DLSTLQIEGTKENVV
+131 DLSNLQIEATKENVV

-164 VLNENM
+164 VLNENL

-182 FLDNGIISRNDLLR
+182 FLDNGIIARNDLLR
-196 AKLQSSN
+196 AKLQASN

-221 LNILTG
+221 LNLLTG
-227 QDDSKIVHV
+227 QDETKIVHV
-236 ENVETLNTLHQNAG
+236 DNVETLKTINQNSQ
-250 DYMSRTDVKSYDL
+250 DYVNRTDIKSYDV
-263 KNQMA
+263 KNQIA
-268 ENQIKIAKAGY
+268 DSQIKIAKAAY
-279 YPQLALSAGYIAMD
+279 YPQLAVSAGYVAMD

-332 ENELQKETTIDK
+332 ENEMQKETTIDK
-344 AKVEMNDAYQKF
+344 AKVEMNEAFQKY
-356 DLSKKKNNVYK
+356 DLAKKKNNVYK

-375 NYRIVKDKYDNG
+375 NYRIVKDKNDNG

-401 LQAKINQIVGDADEQ
+401 LQAKINQVVGDADEQ
-416 LAVYEYYYTTGILL
+416 LAIYEYYYTTGILL
-430 ENIQ
+430 ENVQ

>member
-1 MKNKFF
+1 MKNKIF

-13 IATLAQAQENNV
+13 VATFAHAQETNV
-25 SLQEI
+25 SLQEV
-30 IQQSLQNSKAV
+30 IQQSLQNNKSV

-48 NTSEYKVQSA
+48 NTNEYKVQSA
-58 KNNRLPDVSLS
+58 KNNRLPDISLS

-82 LKIPMGNSTGSSGG
+82 IKLPMQSSGG
-96 GIEPSQLLLGQASA
+96 GMGVEPSQLLLGQASA
-110 SVPLFAGFKI
+110 SVPVFAGFKI
-120 KNGIKQSELMV
+120 KNAIKSSELMV
-131 DLSTLQIEGTKENVV
+131 DLSNLQIEATKENVV

-164 VLNENM
+164 VLNENL

-182 FLDNGIISRNDLLR
+182 FLDNGIIARNDLLR
-196 AKLQSSN
+196 AKLQASN

-221 LNILTG
+221 LNLLTG
-227 QDDSKIVHV
+227 QDESKIVHV
-236 ENVETLNTLHQNAG
+236 DNVETLKTINQNSQ
-250 DYMSRTDVKSYDL
+250 DYVNRTDVKSYDV
-263 KNQMA
+263 KNQIA
-268 ENQIKIAKAGY
+268 DSQIKIAKAAY
-279 YPQLALSAGYIAMD
+279 YPQLAVSAGYIAMD

-323 VEIAKAQKL
+323 VEIAKALKL
-332 ENELQKETTIDK
+332 ENEMQKETTIDK
-344 AKVEMNDAYQKF
+344 AKVEMNEAFQKY
-356 DLSKKKNNVYK
+356 DLAKKKNNVYK

-375 NYRIVKDKYDNG
+375 NYRIVKDKNDNG

-401 LQAKINQIVGDADEQ
+401 LQAKINQVVGDADEQ
-416 LAVYEYYYTTGILL
+416 LAIYEYYYTTGILL
-430 ENIQ
+430 ENVQ

>member
-1 MKNKFF
+1 MKNKIF

-13 IATLAQAQENNV
+13 VATFAHAQETNV
-25 SLQEI
+25 SLQEV
-30 IQQSLQNSKAV
+30 IQQSLQNNKSV

-58 KNNRLPDVSLS
+58 KNNRLPDISLS

-82 LKIPMGNSTGSSGG
+82 IKLPMQSSGG
-96 GIEPSQLLLGQASA
+96 GMGVEPNQLLLGQASA
-110 SVPLFAGFKI
+110 SVPVFAGFKI
-120 KNGIKQSELMV
+120 KNAIKSSELMV
-131 DLSTLQIEGTKENVV
+131 DLSNLQIEATKENVV
-146 WQAINLY
+146 WQTINLY

-164 VLNENM
+164 VLNENL

-182 FLDNGIISRNDLLR
+182 FLDNGIIARNDLLR
-196 AKLQSSN
+196 AKLQASN

-221 LNILTG
+221 LNLLTG
-227 QDDSKIVHV
+227 QDESKIVHV
-236 ENVETLNTLHQNAG
+236 DNVETLKTINQNSQ
-250 DYMSRTDVKSYDL
+250 DYANRTDVKSYDV
-263 KNQMA
+263 KNQIA
-268 ENQIKIAKAGY
+268 DSQIKIAKAAY
-279 YPQLALSAGYIAMD
+279 YPQLEVSAGYVAMD
-293 IDKVASVTNATNVG
+293 IDKVASVTNATNIG

-332 ENELQKETTIDK
+332 ENEMQKETTIDK
-344 AKVEMNDAYQKF
+344 AKVEINEAFQKY
-356 DLSKKKNNVYK
+356 DLAKKKNNVYK

-375 NYRIVKDKYDNG
+375 NYRIVKDKNDNG
-387 LADTDDLL
+387 LADTNDLL

-401 LQAKINQIVGDADEQ
+401 LQAKINQVVGDADEQ
-416 LAVYEYYYTTGILL
+416 LAIYEYYYTTGILL

>member
-1 MKNKFF
+1 MKNKIF

-13 IATLAQAQENNV
+13 VATFAHAQETNV
-25 SLQEI
+25 SLQEV
-30 IQQSLQNSKAV
+30 IQQSLQNNKSV

-48 NTSEYKVQSA
+48 NTNEYKVQSA
-58 KNNRLPDVSLS
+58 KNNRLPDISLS

-82 LKIPMGNSTGSSGG
+82 IKLPMQSSGG
-96 GIEPSQLLLGQASA
+96 GMGVEPNQLLLGQASA
-110 SVPLFAGFKI
+110 SVPVFAGFKI
-120 KNGIKQSELMV
+120 KNAIKSSELRV
-131 DLSTLQIEGTKENVV
+131 DLSNLQIEATKENVV

-164 VLNENM
+164 VLNENL

-182 FLDNGIISRNDLLR
+182 FLDNGIIARNDLLR
-196 AKLQSSN
+196 AKLQASN

-221 LNILTG
+221 LNLLTG
-227 QDDSKIVHV
+227 QDESKIVHV
-236 ENVETLNTLHQNAG
+236 DNVETLKTINQNSQ
-250 DYMSRTDVKSYDL
+250 DYVNRTDVKSYDV
-263 KNQMA
+263 KNQIA
-268 ENQIKIAKAGY
+268 DSQIKIAKAAY
-279 YPQLALSAGYIAMD
+279 YPQLAVSAGYIAMD

-332 ENELQKETTIDK
+332 ENEMQKETTIDK
-344 AKVEMNDAYQKF
+344 AKVEMNEAFQKY
-356 DLSKKKNNVYK
+356 DLAKKKNNVYK

-375 NYRIVKDKYDNG
+375 NYRIVKDKNDNG

-401 LQAKINQIVGDADEQ
+401 LQAKINQVVGDADEQ
-416 LAVYEYYYTTGILL
+416 LAIYEYYYTTGILL
-430 ENIQ
+430 ENVQ